1 MKLTLLLLLAP
12 LAAQDVGGRYVLE
25 NVMEI
30 ASELLLLPNHS
41 FSYVLTSG
49 DADYYATGT
58 WAVDGDSVVLN
69 SKVAS
74 APQFRFVRSEAV
86 QGGSGIHAW
95 VKSST
100 GEPAENVDV
109 QLQQNQGGALQA
121 KTNDRGEAVF
131 TGAGAPRTLILSV
144 RTYGVQGGPFPVNP
158 EHNNFYFEINWEAIT
173 RVPFRNERLKI
184 NGKSLELRFWNTKTP
199 LNYTVE

>member
-1 MKLTLLLLLAP
+1 MLILLSMLAP
-12 LAAQDVGGRYVLE
+12 LAAQEVGGRYVLE

-69 SKVAS
+69 SAAAS
-74 APQFRFVRSEAV
+74 APPFKFVRSEAV
-86 QGGSGIHAW
+86 QGSAGIHAW
-95 VKSST
+95 VKSSN

-109 QLQQNQGGALQA
+109 QLQRSQGSALQA
-121 KTNDRGEAVF
+121 KTNERGEAVF
-131 TGAGAPRTLILSV
+131 AGAGAARTLILSV
-144 RTYGVQGGPFPVNP
+144 RAYGIQGGPFPVNP

-184 NGKSLELRFWNTKTP
+184 NGKSLEMRFWNTKTP
-199 LNYTVE
+199 LTYTVE

>member
-1 MKLTLLLLLAP
+1 
-12 LAAQDVGGRYVLE
+12 
-25 NVMEI
+25 MEI

-74 APQFRFVRSEAV
+74 APAFKFVRSEAV
-86 QGGSGIHAW
+86 QGAAGIHAW
-95 VKSST
+95 VKSSN
-100 GEPAENVDV
+100 GQPAEGIDV
-109 QLQQNQGGALQA
+109 QLQRSPSPMQA
-121 KTNDRGEAVF
+121 KTNDRGEVVF
-131 TGAGAPRTLILSV
+131 FGAGSPLAVILTAP
-144 RTYGVQGGPFPVNP
+144 TYGVQGGPFPLNP

-184 NGKSLELRFWNTKTP
+184 NGKSLEMRFWNTKTP
-199 LNYTVE
+199 LTYTVE

>member
-12 LAAQDVGGRYVLE
+12 LAAQEVGGRYVLE

-69 SKVAS
+69 SAAAS
-74 APQFRFVRSEAV
+74 APPFKFVRSEAV
-86 QGGSGIHAW
+86 QGSAGIHAW
-95 VKSST
+95 VKSSN

-109 QLQQNQGGALQA
+109 QLQRSQGGALQT
-121 KTNDRGEAVF
+121 KTNNRGEAVF
-131 TGAGAPRTLILSV
+131 AGAGAARTLILSV
-144 RTYGVQGGPFPVNP
+144 
-158 EHNNFYFEINWEAIT
+158 
-173 RVPFRNERLKI
+173 
-184 NGKSLELRFWNTKTP
+184 
-199 LNYTVE
+199 